1 MVLLPEDG
9 DGLCGRLETVAE
21 GGAEVEGVAAPEPLG
36 EGHWGQRAS
45 QKEL

>member
-21 GGAEVEGVAAPEPLG
+21 AGVEGGAEVEGVAAPEPLG
-36 EGHWGQRAS
+36 EGH
-45 QKEL
+45 